1 MTTKLIKVTDTTL
14 RDAHQSLFAT
24 RFNNSTIS
32 KLAPLLDKV
41 GYDVLEVGGGAT
53 FDSCIRYLN
62 EDPWDRLKMV
72 RRLAPNTNLSML
84 IRGANLVGYRHYSEE
99 IINEFISL
107 SADFGID
114 VFRLFD
120 ALNDPGN
127 LEIASNAIK
136 NKNKHLQLTICY
148 STGESGKLE
157 TKSTEIY
164 TLNYYVNLAKTLV
177 KMGADSLCIK
187 DMAGLLSPYDAYM
200 LITELKNN
208 ISIPIQ
214 LHNHYTSGLA
224 SMTQLKA
231 IEAGVDGV
239 DTCISTVAQKTS
251 QPAIEPLLKTFIS
264 NNSTYKTNI
273 NFDQITKIEQTLEE
287 EVKKYTSYSISTKFS
302 NIDSGVL
309 THQIPGGMISNLT
322 SQLNQNNNLSKLP
335 QVLDE
340 IPKVRKDLGMP
351 PLVTPISQ
359 MVGAQAVSNVMTK
372 KYENISE
379 QVISYLSGHYGKPPG
394 EINKVKFKNIKKITK
409 NKEIKSL
416 KIYSDELKNI
426 SQYHPDVLTYALFD
440 DTGKNF
446 LLNKTNIYEKPEI
459 NKPNPISNNIET
471 KALDN
476 ELTIQF
482 ENKEYTISINVEN
495 KELIADII
503 KQSEINPKQ
512 NTPSPNK
519 KPNKKTENKN
529 KPQIT
534 NNNTLD
540 KSKFISS
547 PMSGTVIKYLVK
559 TNDKIKTNQEVAII
573 ESMKMETTIKSDVDG
588 TILELLI
595 APGGDIQAQG
605 HIIKIN

>member
-1 MTTKLIKVTDTTL
+1 MTTKLIKITDTTL

-32 KLAPLLDKV
+32 KLAPVLDKV
-41 GYDVLEVGGGAT
+41 GYDVLEVWGGAT

-62 EDPWDRLKMV
+62 EDPWDRLKKIK
-72 RRLAPNTNLSML
+72 RLAPNTNLSML

-99 IINEFISL
+99 IINEFVSV

-114 VFRLFD
+114 IFRLFD

-127 LEIASNAIK
+127 LETASKAIK

-164 TLNYYVNLAKTLV
+164 TLNYYINLAKTLV

-273 NFDQITKIEQTLEE
+273 KFEQITKIEKILEE
-287 EVKKYTSYSISTKFS
+287 EVKKYTSYSINTKFS

-309 THQIPGGMISNLT
+309 IHQIPGGMISNLT
-322 SQLNQNNNLSKLP
+322 SQLNENNNLSKLP

-372 KYENISE
+372 RYENISD
-379 QVISYLSGHYGKPPG
+379 QVISYLSGNYGKPPG
-394 EINKVKFKNIKKITK
+394 EINKVKFKNIKISAS
-409 NKEIKSL
+409 NNNENMKSL
-416 KIYSDELKNI
+416 KIYSDEIKDI

-446 LLNKTNIYEKPEI
+446 LLNRSNIYEKPEAETT
-459 NKPNPISNNIET
+459 KSISNNL
-471 KALDN
+471 KPVKQDN
-476 ELTIQF
+476 QLTIQF
-482 ENKEYTISINVEN
+482 ENKEYTISINVGN
-495 KELIADII
+495 KELIANII
-503 KQSEINPKQ
+503 KQSEINYDQ
-512 NTPSPNK
+512 SINK
-519 KPNKKTENKN
+519 DKTENTA
-529 KPQIT
+529 KPQIKQ
-534 NNNTLD
+534 NNTLN
-540 KSKFISS
+540 KYKFISS

-559 TNDKIKTNQEVAII
+559 TNEKIKTNQEVVII

-595 APGGDIQAQG
+595 APGGIIQAQEP
-605 HIIKIN
+605 IIKLN

>member
-1 MTTKLIKVTDTTL
+1 MTKLIKVTDTTL

-41 GYDVLEVGGGAT
+41 GYDVLEVWGGAT

-84 IRGANLVGYRHYSEE
+84 IRGANLVGYRHYSKE
-99 IINEFISL
+99 IINEFIAL

-114 VFRLFD
+114 IFRLFD

-127 LEIASNAIK
+127 LETASKAIK
-136 NKNKHLQLTICY
+136 NENKHLQLTMCY

-164 TLNYYVNLAKTLV
+164 TLDYYVNLAKTFV

-264 NNSTYKTNI
+264 NNSTFKTNI
-273 NFDQITKIEQTLEE
+273 NFDEITKIEQILEE
-287 EVKKYTSYSISTKFS
+287 EVKKYTSYSINTKFS

-335 QVLDE
+335 QVLNE

-372 KYENISE
+372 SYENISE
-379 QVISYLSGHYGKPPG
+379 QVISYLSGNYGKPPG
-394 EINKVKFKNIKKITK
+394 EINKVKFKNIKKHTN

-416 KIYSDELKNI
+416 KKYSDEIKDI
-426 SQYHPDVLTYALFD
+426 SQYLPDILTYALFD
-440 DTGKNF
+440 ETGKNF
-446 LLNKTNIYEKPEI
+446 LINKGKIYEKPEI
-459 NKPNPISNNIET
+459 NKPEPITNNT
-471 KALDN
+471 VQKSQDN
-476 ELTIQF
+476 QITIQF

-495 KELIADII
+495 EELVADII
-503 KQSEINPKQ
+503 KQSDITYEQ
-512 NTPSPNK
+512 NTNTK
-519 KPNKKTENKN
+519 DTKTEIKT
-529 KPQIT
+529 KPQIKQ
-534 NNNTLD
+534 NNKIN
-540 KSKFISS
+540 KFKFINT

-559 TNDKIKTNQEVAII
+559 TNDKIKSNQEVAII

-595 APGGDIQAQG
+595 APGGAIQAQEP
-605 HIIKIN
+605 IIKIN

>member
-32 KLAPLLDKV
+32 KLAPVLDKV
-41 GYDVLEVGGGAT
+41 GYDVLEVWGGAT

-62 EDPWDRLKMV
+62 EDPWDRLKMIK
-72 RRLAPNTNLSML
+72 RLAPNTNLSML

-99 IINEFISL
+99 IINEFVSV

-114 VFRLFD
+114 IFRLFD

-127 LEIASNAIK
+127 LETASKAIK
-136 NKNKHLQLTICY
+136 SKNKHLQLTICY

-164 TLNYYVNLAKTLV
+164 TLNYYINLAKKFVT
-177 KMGADSLCIK
+177 MGADSLCIK

-273 NFDQITKIEQTLEE
+273 DFEQITKIEKILEE
-287 EVKKYTSYSISTKFS
+287 EVKKYTSYSINTKFS

-309 THQIPGGMISNLT
+309 IHQIPGGMISNLT
-322 SQLNQNNNLSKLP
+322 SQLNENNNLSKLP

-372 KYENISE
+372 RYENISD
-379 QVISYLSGHYGKPPG
+379 QVISYLSGNYGKPPG
-394 EINKVKFKNIKKITK
+394 EINKITFKNIKISASK
-409 NKEIKSL
+409 NNENMKSL
-416 KIYSDELKNI
+416 KIYSDEIKDI

-446 LLNKTNIYEKPEI
+446 LLNKSNIYEKPEI
-459 NKPNPISNNIET
+459 ETSKSISNNTDRE
-471 KALDN
+471 KQDN
-476 ELTIQF
+476 QLTIQF
-482 ENKEYTISINVEN
+482 ENKEYTISINLVN
-495 KELIADII
+495 KELIANII
-503 KQSEINPKQ
+503 KQSEIKNQ
-512 NTPSPNK
+512 NINK
-519 KPNKKTENKN
+519 DKKTENTTI
-529 KPQIT
+529 PQIKQ
-534 NNNTLD
+534 NNTLN
-540 KSKFISS
+540 KYKFINS
-547 PMSGTVIKYLVK
+547 PMAGTVIKYLVK

-573 ESMKMETTIKSDVDG
+573 ESMKMETTLKSDVDG
-588 TILELLI
+588 TILEILI
-595 APGGDIQAQG
+595 APGGVIQAQEP
-605 HIIKIN
+605 IIKIN

>member
-1 MTTKLIKVTDTTL
+1 MNTKLIKITDTTL

-41 GYDVLEVGGGAT
+41 GYDVLEVWGGAT

-62 EDPWDRLKMV
+62 EDPWDRLKMIK
-72 RRLAPNTNLSML
+72 RLTPNTNLSML
-84 IRGANLVGYRHYSEE
+84 IRGANLVGYRHYSKE
-99 IINEFISL
+99 IINEFISV

-114 VFRLFD
+114 IFRLFD
-120 ALNDPGN
+120 ALNDPSN
-127 LEIASNAIK
+127 LEIASKAIK

-148 STGESGKLE
+148 TTGESGKLE

-164 TLNYYVNLAKTLV
+164 TLNYYINLAK
-177 KMGADSLCIK
+177 KFANMGADSLCIK

-231 IEAGVDGV
+231 IEAGVDGT

-264 NNSTYKTNI
+264 NNSTYKTNLD
-273 NFDQITKIEQTLEE
+273 FEQITKIEQILEE
-287 EVKKYTSYSISTKFS
+287 EVKKYTSYAINTKFS

-309 THQIPGGMISNLT
+309 NHQIPGGMISNLT
-322 SQLNQNNNLSKLP
+322 SQLNQHNNLNKLP
-335 QVLDE
+335 QVLAE

-359 MVGAQAVSNVMTK
+359 MVGAQAVSNIMTK
-372 KYENISE
+372 RYENISD
-379 QVISYLSGHYGKPPG
+379 QVISYLSGNYGNPPG
-394 EINKVKFKNIKKITK
+394 EINKVKFKNIKESSSRD
-409 NKEIKSL
+409 NQNIKSL
-416 KIYSDELKNI
+416 KTYSDEIKDI

-440 DTGKNF
+440 DAGKNF
-446 LLNKTNIYEKPEI
+446 LLNKSNIYKKPEVEASEST
-459 NKPNPISNNIET
+459 SNSVNLKKE
-471 KALDN
+471 DN
-476 ELTIQF
+476 QLTIQF

-495 KELIADII
+495 KELIANII
-503 KQSEINPKQ
+503 KQSEINNDQ
-512 NTPSPNK
+512 SINID
-519 KPNKKTENKN
+519 KKTKN
-529 KPQIT
+529 NFKPQIEQ
-534 NNNTLD
+534 NNTLN
-540 KSKFISS
+540 KYKFIRS

-588 TILELLI
+588 TIIELLI
-595 APGGDIQAQG
+595 TPGGIIQANAP
-605 HIIKIN
+605 IVKIN

>member
-32 KLAPLLDKV
+32 KLAPILDKV
-41 GYDVLEVGGGAT
+41 GYDVLEVWGGAT

-62 EDPWDRLKMV
+62 EDPWDRLKMIK
-72 RRLAPNTNLSML
+72 RLAPNTNLSML

-99 IINEFISL
+99 IINEFISV

-114 VFRLFD
+114 IFRLFD

-127 LEIASNAIK
+127 LETASKAIK

-164 TLNYYVNLAKTLV
+164 TLNYYINLAKKFVT
-177 KMGADSLCIK
+177 MGADSLCIK

-273 NFDQITKIEQTLEE
+273 DFNQITKIEKILEE
-287 EVKKYTSYSISTKFS
+287 EVKKYTSYSINTKFS

-309 THQIPGGMISNLT
+309 IHQIPGGMISNLT
-322 SQLNQNNNLSKLP
+322 SQLNENNNLSKLP

-372 KYENISE
+372 SYENISD
-379 QVISYLSGHYGKPPG
+379 QVISYLSGNYGNPPG
-394 EINKVKFKNIKKITK
+394 KINKVKFKNLKRTVSK
-409 NKEIKSL
+409 NNENMKSL
-416 KIYSDELKNI
+416 KIYSDEIKDI

-446 LLNKTNIYEKPEI
+446 LLNKSNIYEKPEI
-459 NKPNPISNNIET
+459 ETSKSISNNTDRE
-471 KALDN
+471 KQDN
-476 ELTIQF
+476 QLTVQF
-482 ENKEYTISINVEN
+482 ENKEYTISINVVN
-495 KELIADII
+495 KELIANII
-503 KQSEINPKQ
+503 KQSEIKNQ
-512 NTPSPNK
+512 NINKEK
-519 KPNKKTENKN
+519 KPNNTAT
-529 KPQIT
+529 PQIKQ
-534 NNNTLD
+534 NNTLN
-540 KSKFISS
+540 KYKFINS
-547 PMSGTVIKYLVK
+547 PMAGTVIKYLVK

-573 ESMKMETTIKSDVDG
+573 ESMKMETTLKSDVDG
-588 TILELLI
+588 TILEILI
-595 APGGDIQAQG
+595 APGGVIQAQEP
-605 HIIKIN
+605 IIKIN

>member
-32 KLAPLLDKV
+32 KLAPLLDKI
-41 GYDVLEVGGGAT
+41 GYDVLEVWGGAT

-62 EDPWDRLKMV
+62 EDPWDRLKMIK
-72 RRLAPNTNLSML
+72 RLAPNTNLSML

-99 IINEFISL
+99 IINEFVSV

-114 VFRLFD
+114 IFRLFD

-127 LEIASNAIK
+127 LETASKAIK

-164 TLNYYVNLAKTLV
+164 TLNYYINLAKKFVT
-177 KMGADSLCIK
+177 MGADSLCIK
-187 DMAGLLSPYDAYM
+187 DMAGLLSPYDAYT

-273 NFDQITKIEQTLEE
+273 DFNQITKIEKILEE
-287 EVKKYTSYSISTKFS
+287 EVKKYTSYSINTKFS

-309 THQIPGGMISNLT
+309 IHQIPGGMISNLT
-322 SQLNQNNNLSKLP
+322 SQLNENNNLNKLP

-372 KYENISE
+372 SYENISD
-379 QVISYLSGHYGKPPG
+379 QVISYLSGNYGKPPG
-394 EINKVKFKNIKKITK
+394 KINKVKFKNLIKTVSK
-409 NKEIKSL
+409 NNENMKSL
-416 KIYSDELKNI
+416 KIYSDEIKDI
-426 SQYHPDVLTYALFD
+426 SLYHPDVLTYALFD

-446 LLNKTNIYEKPEI
+446 LLNKSNIYEKPEI
-459 NKPNPISNNIET
+459 ETSKSISNNPDRE
-471 KALDN
+471 KQDN
-476 ELTIQF
+476 QVTIQF
-482 ENKEYTISINVEN
+482 ENKEYTISINVVN
-495 KELIADII
+495 KELIANII
-503 KQSEINPKQ
+503 KQSEIKNQ
-512 NTPSPNK
+512 NINKEK
-519 KPNKKTENKN
+519 KPENTAT
-529 KPQIT
+529 PQIKQ
-534 NNNTLD
+534 NNTLN
-540 KSKFISS
+540 KYKFINS
-547 PMSGTVIKYLVK
+547 PMAGTVIKYLVK

-573 ESMKMETTIKSDVDG
+573 ESMKMETTLKSDVDG
-588 TILELLI
+588 TILEILI
-595 APGGDIQAQG
+595 APGGVIQAQEP
-605 HIIKIN
+605 IIKIN

>member
-32 KLAPLLDKV
+32 KLAPILDKV
-41 GYDVLEVGGGAT
+41 GYDVLEVWGGAT

-62 EDPWDRLKMV
+62 EDPWDRLKMIK
-72 RRLAPNTNLSML
+72 RLAPNTNLSML

-99 IINEFISL
+99 IINEFISV

-114 VFRLFD
+114 IFRLFD

-127 LEIASNAIK
+127 LETASKAIK

-164 TLNYYVNLAKTLV
+164 TLNYYINLAKKFVT
-177 KMGADSLCIK
+177 MGADSLCIK

-273 NFDQITKIEQTLEE
+273 DFNQITKIEKILEE
-287 EVKKYTSYSISTKFS
+287 EVKKYTSYSINTKFS

-309 THQIPGGMISNLT
+309 IHQIPGGMISNLT
-322 SQLNQNNNLSKLP
+322 SQLNENNNLSKLP

-372 KYENISE
+372 SYENISD
-379 QVISYLSGHYGKPPG
+379 QVISYLSGNYGNPPG
-394 EINKVKFKNIKKITK
+394 KINKVKFKNLKRTVSK
-409 NKEIKSL
+409 NNENMKSL
-416 KIYSDELKNI
+416 KIYSDEIKDI

-446 LLNKTNIYEKPEI
+446 LLNKSNIYEKPEI
-459 NKPNPISNNIET
+459 ETSKSISNNTDRE
-471 KALDN
+471 KQDN
-476 ELTIQF
+476 QLTVQF
-482 ENKEYTISINVEN
+482 ENKEYTISINVVN
-495 KELIADII
+495 KELIANII
-503 KQSEINPKQ
+503 KQSEIKNQ
-512 NTPSPNK
+512 NINKEK
-519 KPNKKTENKN
+519 KPENTTT
-529 KPQIT
+529 PQIKQ
-534 NNNTLD
+534 NNTLN
-540 KSKFISS
+540 KYKFINS
-547 PMSGTVIKYLVK
+547 PMAGTVIKYLVK

-573 ESMKMETTIKSDVDG
+573 ESMKMETTLKSDVDG
-588 TILELLI
+588 TILEILI
-595 APGGDIQAQG
+595 APGGVIQAQEP
-605 HIIKIN
+605 IIKIN

>member
-32 KLAPLLDKV
+32 KLAPILDKV
-41 GYDVLEVGGGAT
+41 GYDVLEVWGGAT

-62 EDPWDRLKMV
+62 EDPWDRLKMIK
-72 RRLAPNTNLSML
+72 RLAPNTNLSML

-99 IINEFISL
+99 IINEFVSV

-114 VFRLFD
+114 IFRLFD

-127 LEIASNAIK
+127 LETASKAIK

-164 TLNYYVNLAKTLV
+164 TLNYYINLAKKFVT
-177 KMGADSLCIK
+177 MGADSLCIK

-264 NNSTYKTNI
+264 NNSTFKTNI
-273 NFDQITKIEQTLEE
+273 DFEQITKIEKILEE
-287 EVKKYTSYSISTKFS
+287 EVKKYTSYSINTKFS

-309 THQIPGGMISNLT
+309 IHQIPGGMISNLT
-322 SQLNQNNNLSKLP
+322 SQLNENNNLSKLP

-372 KYENISE
+372 RYENISD
-379 QVISYLSGHYGKPPG
+379 QVISYLSGNYGKPPG
-394 EINKVKFKNIKKITK
+394 EINKITFKNIKISASK
-409 NKEIKSL
+409 NNENMKSL
-416 KIYSDELKNI
+416 KIYSDEIKDI

-446 LLNKTNIYEKPEI
+446 LLNKSNIYEKPEI
-459 NKPNPISNNIET
+459 ETSKSISNNTDRE
-471 KALDN
+471 KQDN
-476 ELTIQF
+476 QLTVQF
-482 ENKEYTISINVEN
+482 ENKEYTISINVVN
-495 KELIADII
+495 KELIANII
-503 KQSEINPKQ
+503 KQSEIKNQ
-512 NTPSPNK
+512 NINK
-519 KPNKKTENKN
+519 DKKTENTAI
-529 KPQIT
+529 PQIKQ
-534 NNNTLD
+534 NNTLN
-540 KSKFISS
+540 KYKFINS
-547 PMSGTVIKYLVK
+547 PMAGTVIKYLVK

-573 ESMKMETTIKSDVDG
+573 ESMKMETTLKSDVDG
-588 TILELLI
+588 TILEILI
-595 APGGDIQAQG
+595 APGGVIQAQEP
-605 HIIKIN
+605 IIKIN

>member
-32 KLAPLLDKV
+32 KLAPVLDKV
-41 GYDVLEVGGGAT
+41 GYDVLEVWGGAT

-62 EDPWDRLKMV
+62 EDPWDRLKMIK
-72 RRLAPNTNLSML
+72 RLAPNTNLSML

-99 IINEFISL
+99 IINEFVSV

-114 VFRLFD
+114 IFRLFD
-120 ALNDPGN
+120 ALNDPDN
-127 LEIASNAIK
+127 LETASKAIK
-136 NKNKHLQLTICY
+136 NKNKHLQLAICY

-164 TLNYYVNLAKTLV
+164 TLNYYINLAKTFV
-177 KMGADSLCIK
+177 TMGADSLCIK

-264 NNSTYKTNI
+264 NNSTYKSNI
-273 NFDQITKIEQTLEE
+273 DFEQITKIEKILEE
-287 EVKKYTSYSISTKFS
+287 EVKKYTSYSINTKFS

-309 THQIPGGMISNLT
+309 IHQIPGGMISNLT
-322 SQLNQNNNLSKLP
+322 SQLNENNNLNKLP
-335 QVLDE
+335 QVLNE

-372 KYENISE
+372 RYENISD
-379 QVISYLSGHYGKPPG
+379 QVISYLSGNYGKPPG
-394 EINKVKFKNIKKITK
+394 EINKVQFKNIKKSASK
-409 NKEIKSL
+409 NNENMKSL
-416 KIYSDELKNI
+416 KIYSDEIKDI
-426 SQYHPDVLTYALFD
+426 SHYHPDVLTYALFD

-446 LLNKTNIYEKPEI
+446 LLNKSNIYEKPG
-459 NKPNPISNNIET
+459 IET
-471 KALDN
+471 SKSTSSNLNTGKQDN
-476 ELTIQF
+476 QLTIQF
-482 ENKEYTISINVEN
+482 KNKEYTISVNVEN
-495 KELIADII
+495 KELIANII
-503 KQSEINPKQ
+503 KQSEFNYEQNINKD
-512 NTPSPNK
+512 N
-519 KPNKKTENKN
+519 KTEKN
-529 KPQIT
+529 AKSQIKQ
-534 NNNTLD
+534 NNTLN
-540 KSKFISS
+540 KYKFISS

-588 TILELLI
+588 TILEILI
-595 APGGDIQAQG
+595 APGGVIQAQEP
-605 HIIKIN
+605 IIKIN

>member
-1 MTTKLIKVTDTTL
+1 MTKLIKVTDTTL

-32 KLAPLLDKV
+32 KLAPMLDKV
-41 GYDVLEVGGGAT
+41 GYDVLEVWGGAT

-62 EDPWDRLKMV
+62 EDPWDRLKMIK
-72 RRLAPNTNLSML
+72 RLAPNTNLSML
-84 IRGANLVGYRHYSEE
+84 IRGANLVGYHHYSKE
-99 IINEFISL
+99 IINEFISV

-120 ALNDPGN
+120 ALNDPEN
-127 LEIASNAIK
+127 LDTASEAIK
-136 NKNKHLQLTICY
+136 NVNKHLQLTMCY
-148 STGESGKLE
+148 TTGESGKLE
-157 TKSTEIY
+157 TKSKEIY
-164 TLNYYVNLAKTLV
+164 TLNYYVNLAKTFV

-231 IEAGVDGV
+231 IEAGIDGV

-251 QPAIEPLLKTFIS
+251 QPAIEPLLKTFVS
-264 NNSTYKTNI
+264 NNSTFKTNVH
-273 NFDQITKIEQTLEE
+273 FDQITQIEQILEE
-287 EVKKYTSYSISTKFS
+287 EVKNYTSHSINTKFS

-322 SQLNQNNNLSKLP
+322 SQLDQNNNLNKLP
-335 QVLDE
+335 QVLNE

-372 KYENISE
+372 RYENISE

-394 EINKVKFKNIKKITK
+394 EINKVKFKKVKKINNNT
-409 NKEIKSL
+409 EIKSL
-416 KIYSDELKNI
+416 KKYSDEIKDI
-426 SQYHPDVLTYALFD
+426 SQYLPDILTFALFD
-440 DTGKNF
+440 ETGKKF
-446 LLNKTNIYEKPEI
+446 LLNKTNIYIKPEI
-459 NKPNPISNNIET
+459 NKSESITNKISPKN
-471 KALDN
+471 LDN
-476 ELTIQF
+476 QLTIQF

-495 KELIADII
+495 EELIADII
-503 KQSEINPKQ
+503 KQSEISSEQ
-512 NTPSPNK
+512 
-519 KPNKKTENKN
+519 NKN
-529 KPQIT
+529 NQETKPEIK
-534 NNNTLD
+534 NNLQSKQKSIVD
-540 KSKFISS
+540 KFKFINS

-559 TNDKIKTNQEVAII
+559 TNDKIKSNQDVAII

-595 APGGDIQAQG
+595 APGGAIQAQEPF
-605 HIIKIN
+605 IKIN